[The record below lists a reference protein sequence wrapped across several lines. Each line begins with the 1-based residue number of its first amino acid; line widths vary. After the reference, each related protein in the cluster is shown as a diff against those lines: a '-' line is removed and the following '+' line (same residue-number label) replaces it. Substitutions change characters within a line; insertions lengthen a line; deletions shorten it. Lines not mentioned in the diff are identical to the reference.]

1 MIMGKGRSHGV
12 KEMTRKQIQMLTGK
26 TLGGEWDIVTWR
38 DMKFEGGINQKKVF
52 GTKKEIR
59 KYWQEN

>member
-1 MIMGKGRSHGV
+1 
-12 KEMTRKQIQMLTGK
+12 MLTGK